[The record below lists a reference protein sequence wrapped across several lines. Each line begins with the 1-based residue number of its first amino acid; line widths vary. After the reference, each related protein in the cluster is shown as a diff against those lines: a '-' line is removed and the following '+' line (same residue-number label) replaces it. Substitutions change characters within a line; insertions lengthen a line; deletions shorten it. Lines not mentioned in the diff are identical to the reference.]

1 MARRPHFEI
10 SASVVR
16 QLGDELVSDEVTAI
30 VELVKNAYDAD
41 ADFAHVEVNTAAQPT
56 LTGTKFPTARGFIT
70 IEDDGMGMSEDD
82 VNDGWLVISLSK
94 KREMKAKGETTP
106 KGRTPLGDKGL
117 GRLSTQKLGD
127 NLEIVTR
134 KDGQEKTTHVA
145 FSWKEF
151 TDDKGLSTVPIQM
164 SEAKSPRR
172 KGSILAIS
180 DLRNPDVWKGTSAEK
195 LMTDLSQVIS
205 PFEAARPFLVTL
217 KIDGT
222 EKDLGQVSSQ
232 VRNAAVGKFTLDYK
246 DGVLE
251 VRGKIRL
258 AKFRGN
264 QRGEDLEFF
273 EKNVVASNGRDFFTF
288 LQGQKP
294 VVEIARSK
302 DPGYFVEF
310 VHRVSFSSLG
320 GMESIR
326 DDAGELIGLADPG
339 PFSGEIDEFLLR
351 NDETGLQLSGLSEH
365 STILETVK
373 AHVGVKIFR
382 DGFGV
387 RPYGV
392 NGEDWLR
399 LGAQQTSGG
408 SWYGMRPHNVI
419 GYIKISEDKNSKL
432 KEKTDREGFV
442 SDPYSRNFTR
452 LATHA
457 TSMIEL
463 FYEWIR
469 RAYNSYR
476 ISRIRSDAPLES
488 GKEIVRKAS
497 SLAQQVSAYAQTAEA
512 VERAAATAKT
522 KVHDVSRKIEETPL
536 LTSDAERDLAELL
549 TEAREALSSS
559 TDLFAQL
566 QAYAAQGRD
575 LANMVRTVAPRLDVL
590 NDQLSD
596 FSELAGV
603 GMLAESLSHEVENQ
617 TDRLMQRA
625 SSASEKARKSAPP
638 NVDLVLFA
646 QEITSIALAMR
657 RQIGHLTPSLRFRRD
672 KLETFR
678 VSSLLVDT
686 ETYFSERWAA
696 GGASIHVDVAD
707 DFQVR
712 TNRGRLTQ
720 VIDNLLLNSEY
731 WLRQSEPDAAGPLV
745 FVECQAPFMRIWDN
759 GVGVDPSVE
768 SSLFQPFIS
777 LKPKGE
783 GRGLGLFISGQIL
796 QSMGCGIALLHER
809 NQHGCRYKFELDL
822 SGIVDGK

>member
-1 MARRPHFEI
+1 VTRRPHFEI

-41 ADFAHVEVNTAAQPT
+41 ADFAHVEVDTSAHPT
-56 LTGTKFPTARGFIT
+56 LDGTQFPNARGFIT
-70 IEDDGMGMSEDD
+70 IEDDGMGMSESDI
-82 VNDGWLVISLSK
+82 NDGWLVISLSK
-94 KREMKAKGETTP
+94 KREMKVKGETTP

-134 KDGQEKTTHVA
+134 KDGRDETTHVA

-151 TDDKGLSTVPIQM
+151 TDDKGLSTVPV
-164 SEAKSPRR
+164 ELNPAKSPRR
-172 KGSILAIS
+172 KGSLLAIS
-180 DLRNPDVWKGTSAEK
+180 DLRHPDVWKGASERK
-195 LMTDLSQVIS
+195 LITDLSQIIS

-217 KIDGT
+217 KIDGK

-232 VRNAAVGKFTLDYK
+232 VRNAAVGKFTLDYRN
-246 DGVLE
+246 GVLE

-273 EKNVVASNGRDFFTF
+273 EKNVIPSNGKDFYSF
-288 LQGQKP
+288 LLGQKP
-294 VVEIARSK
+294 VVELSYSS
-302 DPGYFVEF
+302 DPAYFVEF
-310 VHRVSFSSLG
+310 VHRVNFSSLG
-320 GMESIR
+320 GVESIR
-326 DDAGELIGLADPG
+326 DDTGQASCLADPG

-351 NDETGLQLSGLSEH
+351 NDESGLQLSGLSEH
-365 STILETVK
+365 AMISDTVK

-408 SWYGMRPHNVI
+408 SWYGIRPQNVI
-419 GYIKISEDKNSKL
+419 GYIKISEKENGKL

-442 SDPYSRNFTR
+442 SDPYSRNFTK
-452 LATHA
+452 LALHA
-457 TSMIEL
+457 TGTIET

-469 RAYNSYR
+469 RSYNSYR
-476 ISRIRSDAPLES
+476 LSRIQSDAPLES
-488 GKEIVRKAS
+488 GREIVHKAS
-497 SLAQQVSAYAQTAEA
+497 SLAQQVSAYAQTAEK
-512 VERAAATAKT
+512 VERAAATAET
-522 KVHDVSRKIEETPL
+522 RVQAVSKKIEETPL
-536 LTSDAERDLAELL
+536 LSSDTERELAELL
-549 TEAREALSSS
+549 AEARDALSSS
-559 TDLFAQL
+559 TALFAQL
-566 QAYAAQGRD
+566 QSYAAQGRE
-575 LANMVRTVAPRLDVL
+575 LANMVRTVAPRLDIL

-603 GMLAESLSHEVENQ
+603 GILAESLSHEVENQ

-625 SSASEKARKSAPP
+625 SSASEKARKATPP
-638 NVDLVLFA
+638 NVDLLVFA

-678 VSSLLVDT
+678 ISSLLADT
-686 ETYFSERWAA
+686 QTYFSERWAA
-696 GGASIHVDVAD
+696 DGSSINLDTSN

-712 TNRGRLTQ
+712 TNRGRLMQ
-720 VIDNLLLNSEY
+720 VIDNLFLNSEY
-731 WLRQSEPDAAGPLV
+731 WLRQSEPNAGGPGV
-745 FVECQAPFMRIWDN
+745 FVECRAPFMRIWDN
-759 GVGVDPSVE
+759 GPGVDPSVE
-768 SSLFQPFIS
+768 ASLFQPFVS

-796 QSMGCGIALLHER
+796 QSMGCGIALLQER
-809 NQHGCRYKFELDL
+809 NQHGRRYKFELDL

>member
-41 ADFAHVEVNTAAQPT
+41 ADFAHVEVNTAAHPT
-56 LTGTKFPTARGFIT
+56 LAGTTFPGARGFIT

-82 VNDGWLVISLSK
+82 INNGWLVISLSK

-134 KDGQEKTTHVA
+134 KDGQDKTTHVA

-151 TDDKGLSTVPIQM
+151 TDDKGLSAVPIQL

-180 DLRNPDVWKGTSAEK
+180 DLRNPDVWKGASEDK
-195 LMTDLSQVIS
+195 LVTDLSQIIS

-217 KIDGT
+217 KIDGK
-222 EKDLGQVSSQ
+222 ERDLGHVSGQ
-232 VRNAAVGKFTLDYK
+232 VRNAAVGKFTLDYR

-264 QRGEDLEFF
+264 QKGEDLEFF
-273 EKNVVASNGRDFFTF
+273 ENNVVASNGKDFFNF
-288 LQGQKP
+288 LLGQKP
-294 VVEIARSK
+294 VVEFSYSS
-302 DPGYFVEF
+302 DPAYFVEF
-310 VHRVSFSSLG
+310 VHRVNFSSLG
-320 GMESIR
+320 GVESLKN
-326 DDAGELIGLADPG
+326 DDGQPIGLADPG

-351 NDETGLQLSGLSEH
+351 KDETSLRLSGLSEH
-365 STILETVK
+365 SIIADTVQ

-382 DGFGV
+382 DGFGI

-408 SWYGMRPHNVI
+408 SWYGMRPQNVI
-419 GYIKISEDKNSKL
+419 GYIKISEKENGRL

-452 LATHA
+452 LALQASGT
-457 TSMIEL
+457 IET

-469 RAYNSYR
+469 RSYNAYR
-476 ISRIRSDAPLES
+476 LARVRLDTPLES

-522 KVHDVSRKIEETPL
+522 KVHNVSLKIEETPL
-536 LTSDAERDLAELL
+536 LTSDAERELAALLAE
-549 TEAREALSSS
+549 ARDALSSS
-559 TDLFAQL
+559 TELFAQL
-566 QAYAAQGRD
+566 QVYAAQGRE
-575 LANMVRTVAPRLDVL
+575 LANMVRTVAPRLDIL

-625 SSASEKARKSAPP
+625 SSASDKARKSAPP

-672 KLETFR
+672 KLEPFR
-678 VSSLLVDT
+678 VSSLLADT
-686 ETYFSERWAA
+686 QTYFSERWTG
-696 GGASIHVDVAD
+696 GGASIHLDIAD
-707 DFQVR
+707 DFPVR

-720 VIDNLLLNSEY
+720 VIDNLFLNSEY
-731 WLRQSEPDAAGPLV
+731 WLRQSEPDAAGPGV

-759 GVGVDPSVE
+759 GIGVDPSVE
-768 SSLFQPFIS
+768 ASLFQPFIS

-809 NQHGCRYKFELDL
+809 NQHGRRYKFELDL